1 MELEI
6 HNAGSNPVRRYP
18 PAGVQQAHAAQG
30 QHHVLKQAA
39 IVSHSKSSGS
49 NFDPEQYIE
58 DILRISRFFNRKLK
72 FSINRELE
80 QVVVKVIDSKTDKVI
95 KEIPPEALQRLHQ
108 RMQEALGLL
117 IDEEI

>member
-1 MELEI
+1 MDLEI
-6 HNAGSNPVRRYP
+6 HSSGNNPVRRYP
-18 PAGVQQAHAAQG
+18 PAGVHKSFTQPGRHQALKQEAIAAQ
-30 QHHVLKQAA
+30 KQRTPEA
-39 IVSHSKSSGS
+39 
-49 NFDPEQYIE
+49 DPEQYIE

>member
-6 HNAGSNPVRRYP
+6 HGAGYNPVRRYP
-18 PAGVQQAHAAQG
+18 PAGVHQQSTQQG
-30 QHHVLKQAA
+30 QHHALKQAA
-39 IVSHSKSSGS
+39 FAAQNQRSSADY
-49 NFDPEQYIE
+49 DPEQYIE
-58 DILRISRFFNRKLK
+58 DILRISRFFNRELK
-72 FSINRELE
+72 FTINRELE

-95 KEIPPEALQRLHQ
+95 KEIPPEAIQRLHQ